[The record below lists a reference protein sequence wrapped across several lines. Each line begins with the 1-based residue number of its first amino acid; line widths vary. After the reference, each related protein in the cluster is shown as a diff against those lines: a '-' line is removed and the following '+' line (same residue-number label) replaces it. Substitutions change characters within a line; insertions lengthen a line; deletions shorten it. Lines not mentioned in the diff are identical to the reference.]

1 MKLGAVENKARMAMA
16 LFAVALLLAAGMS
29 LALYWQSQRELASER
44 LKQLRLEAALVA
56 ARLGNDL
63 SEASLKNS
71 LVSNGISAAAIVLTP
86 DRQVRT
92 QASTLDRLPPQD
104 LLAPPPA
111 PAGDGGEVRSTRGYD
126 IVEVPLSDG
135 QTLLMAKPSAANAS
149 PFVVYLFSYQIIALI
164 FGLGVIFLGVRWLL
178 KPYRRILEA
187 AKGSPVRVSSAM
199 GETEFVVDT
208 FQALVAQLQDKEKE
222 LAGLHELERMRADRS
237 ERFSERLI
245 ANIPSGLVAMNSRGL
260 VTSANAYAREIFGEV
275 NPVAQ
280 ANRARGRTG
289 GLQELAV
296 DYRAFFAAA
305 PRMIPMVSE
314 CLSKGTPFRR
324 GEVELTYPDGRNLRL
339 GLSISPITDTDQTI
353 EGALC
358 MMTDITEVTD
368 LRERMKLQENL
379 ANLGEMAAG
388 LAHEFKNSLATI
400 HGYAQL
406 LEAHNDTNFSAA
418 DKSRAL
424 DAMLGEVRLLARLV
438 TDFLNFARPQQLAMA
453 EVSLSQ
459 IIEDCAEELRP
470 QLLGSGIELRI
481 KGSFARLA
489 GDETM
494 LRRAFSNLLRN
505 ATEAIDPQA
514 DERVIEIAGS
524 IDAKPGRYAHITM
537 RDTGGG
543 IAPKDLSR
551 IFIPFYTTK
560 TRGYGIGLAIVQKI
574 LVAHGG
580 DVSVERSDSSGTIF
594 HCRLPLNPPEAMKEN
609 SQAVD

>member
-1 MKLGAVENKARMAMA
+1 MAMA
-16 LFAVALLLAAGMS
+16 LFVVALLLAAGMS
-29 LALYWQSQRELASER
+29 LALYWQSQRELAAER
-44 LKQLRLEAALVA
+44 ARQLKLEAALVA
-56 ARLGNDL
+56 ARLGSDV
-63 SEASLKNS
+63 SESALRQVLISS
-71 LVSNGISAAAIVLTP
+71 GILAAATVVTP
-86 DRQVRT
+86 EGQART
-92 QASTLDRLPPQD
+92 QVATIDRLPPDD
-104 LLAPPPA
+104 LLAPPDTSGD
-111 PAGDGGEVRSTRGYD
+111 AGVVRTTRGFD
-126 IVEVPLSDG
+126 IIDVPLDNG
-135 QTLLMAKPSAANAS
+135 DRLLMAKPAATSAS
-149 PFVVYLFSYQIIALI
+149 PFLVYIFSYQIIALI
-164 FGLGVIFLGVRWLL
+164 FGLGIIFLVVRWLL

-208 FQALVAQLQDKEKE
+208 FQALVSQLQDKERE
-222 LAGLHELERMRADRS
+222 LAVLHDLERMRADKS

-260 VTSANAYAREIFGEV
+260 VTSANAYAREIFGEAR
-275 NPVAQ
+275 PAAQ
-280 ANRARGRTG
+280 ANASHGRTG
-289 GLQELAV
+289 GLQELSV
-296 DYRAFFAAA
+296 DYRAFFVGA
-305 PRMIPMVSE
+305 PRIIPMVSE
-314 CLSKGTPFRR
+314 CLSNGKPVRR

-339 GLSISPITDTDQTI
+339 GLSISPITDDDQTI

-406 LEAHNDTNFSAA
+406 LEAQSDSTFSAA
-418 DKSRAL
+418 DKSKAL

-453 EVSLSQ
+453 EVDMAE
-459 IIEDCAEELRP
+459 IINDCAQELRP
-470 QLLGSGIELRI
+470 QLLESGIELHI

-505 ATEAIDPQA
+505 AVEAIDPHGG
-514 DERVIEIAGS
+514 ERVIEITAS
-524 IDAKPGRYAHITM
+524 IDGKPGRYAHITI

-543 IAPKDLSR
+543 IALGDLSR

-560 TRGYGIGLAIVQKI
+560 SRGYGIGLAIVQKI

-580 DVSVERSDSSGTIF
+580 DVSVERSDSSGTTF
-594 HCRLPLNPPEAMKEN
+594 HCRLPLDPPLSMKEN